1 MPLAAI
7 AALCGLSLGAAFVLF
22 KFLQS
27 TAKVENPQYQLGG
40 AAAGFVVI
48 LGVLSVTYMKVN
60 DKQSADALKSA
71 NQQIQDL
78 QTKLQS
84 DEQRLKSFDVEVTYA
99 GTVSPS
105 LQNANVVFAIA
116 EAKVEQSGRFA
127 FKVHAIQPQ
136 DLPSIYV
143 IGPQSHAPYKQLFP
157 EDKSTDLTIP
167 TQLSEARGGG
177 L

>member
-27 TAKVENPQYQLGG
+27 TASVSKPEYQLGG

-78 QTKLQS
+78 QAKLQKAE
-84 DEQRLKSFDVEVTYA
+84 DRLKTLDADVTYS
-99 GTVSPS
+99 GTVSPA
-105 LQNANVVFAIA
+105 LHDANVVFAVK
-116 EAKVEQSGRFA
+116 EAKVQEDGRFVLNVRA
-127 FKVHAIQPQ
+127 VHPK

-143 IGPQSHAPYKQLFP
+143 IGPQSRAPYKQVFP
-157 EDKSTDLTIP
+157 EDNSSALTISSA
-167 TQLSEARGGG
+167 TH
-177 L
+177 

>member
-27 TAKVENPQYQLGG
+27 TASVTKPEYQLGG

-48 LGVLSVTYMKVN
+48 LGVLSVTYMKVS

-78 QTKLQS
+78 QTKLQNA
-84 DEQRLKSFDVEVTYA
+84 EQRLRVLDADVTYD

-105 LQNANVVFAIA
+105 LQDANVVFAIA
-116 EAKVEQSGRFA
+116 EAKIQQNGRFA

-143 IGPQSHAPYKQLFP
+143 IGPQSHAPYKQIFP
-157 EDKSTDLTIP
+157 EDKTTDLTIP
-167 TQLSEARGGG
+167 TQ
-177 L
+177 

>member
-27 TAKVENPQYQLGG
+27 TASVTKPEYQLGG

-48 LGVLSVTYMKVN
+48 LGVLSFTYMKVS

-78 QTKLQS
+78 QAKLQNA
-84 DEQRLKSFDVEVTYA
+84 EQRLKTFEAPVTYA
-99 GTVSPS
+99 GSVSPS
-105 LQNANVVFAIA
+105 LQDAYVVFAIA
-116 EAKVEQSGRFA
+116 EAKVQQDGRFA
-127 FKVHAIQPQ
+127 FKTHSIQPA

-143 IGPQSHAPYKQLFP
+143 IGPQSHTPYKQLFP
-157 EDKSTDLTIP
+157 EDKTTELTIS
-167 TQLSEARGGG
+167 TH
-177 L
+177 